1 MSKKSTLIISL
12 SSILITLIGVLLF
25 VIAGPFISLQGIQS
39 NLEKEKIENLE
50 AYIDFPLLQENIKV
64 KIRKQAQSALGLEF
78 TESNNML
85 AQLAMQFAN
94 QLVDVAVENAV
105 SPAGIAM
112 ILSGKDLNELMF
124 NKNNEMN
131 ENIAGNKETQL
142 ADKSIIDLYKAN
154 RFDYVSH
161 REFIFYI
168 PGEDVNAE
176 QGELVFTRK
185 GIFWKLT
192 DVTFIQKISF

>member
-1 MSKKSTLIISL
+1 MSNKSTFIISL
-12 SSILITLIGVLLF
+12 SSLLITLIGVLFF
-25 VIAGPFISLQGIQS
+25 VIAGPFISLHGIQS
-39 NLEKEKIENLE
+39 NLGKGKSENLE

-124 NKNNEMN
+124 NKNNE
-131 ENIAGNKETQL
+131 NIAGNKETQL